1 MEEKEARSP
10 FCGNRFFPPHSGP
23 RTFKEMLE
31 GRPRRGRFD
40 MHQKDEIMTAFRR
53 ISSGRGQAGDW
64 EKAIKGYGIQA
75 TSDAFAENTW
85 SNHGTAAGHWSRF
98 VKARGLRTEILWV
111 EQPTAEQ
118 RAELK
123 MIFQEYMAWL
133 CCAVAAREG
142 EGMTPPSTIEA
153 YARSI
158 VTLHK
163 LLDVDLSCVSSTI
176 SGFKK
181 GRTKHLVDLRGPR
194 MKAKK
199 NGFSV
204 DQLKNWHTLDW
215 SRFLGTVNP
224 QRRAIVLR
232 ALVQG
237 SFGCQW
243 RRSDATIKSGSWA
256 RYWNVSRA
264 SVRWFDRDLKE
275 VAPSLDNLRRLHAER
290 TGYASVRSPPG
301 KNDQAGDG
309 ATARF
314 PSLLPLAS
322 KGSFCPGMS
331 LLELEID
338 NPCWDPAQ
346 PRLREELPLFV
357 DPETGEA
364 FRTGPFDEFVIWA
377 FRESAR
383 IHEGRIW
390 TEAEAR
396 KEYSLHSFRIGGCCA
411 LRTVGSPKHVRMFA
425 GRWLSE
431 AMGEYDRE
439 EILEMLRYMYLQQE
453 AKGELLNGQPEDMPM
468 YPEERSMASYGT
480 YLKGVRST
488 RLTADSAPAAWR
500 KQPEA
505 MARRLLGQG
514 PIKIMDDAISGVP
527 QPGTGLPKRRPVFCQ
542 VTGIQEGQEK
552 PVRVSFQDPRRGDRL
567 YSFLEFAALQIRLP
581 DPTTGS
587 YVDV

>member
-10 FCGNRFFPPHSGP
+10 FSGNRFFPPHSGP

-199 NGFSV
+199 KRVQRGPAQELAHTGLVTFPRHGEPTATGHRSPSAGAGILRLPV
-204 DQLKNWHTLDW
+204 EAVGRDDQVGE
-215 SRFLGTVNP
+215 LGTVLERLAG
-224 QRRAIVLR
+224 QREMVRPGLEGGRAV
-232 ALVQG
+232 
-237 SFGCQW
+237 
-243 RRSDATIKSGSWA
+243 A
-256 RYWNVSRA
+256 R
-264 SVRWFDRDLKE
+264 
-275 VAPSLDNLRRLHAER
+275 
-290 TGYASVRSPPG
+290 
-301 KNDQAGDG
+301 
-309 ATARF
+309 
-314 PSLLPLAS
+314 
-322 KGSFCPGMS
+322 
-331 LLELEID
+331 
-338 NPCWDPAQ
+338 Q
-346 PRLREELPLFV
+346 P
-357 DPETGEA
+357 
-364 FRTGPFDEFVIWA
+364 
-377 FRESAR
+377 
-383 IHEGRIW
+383 
-390 TEAEAR
+390 TEAAR
-396 KEYSLHSFRIGGCCA
+396 
-411 LRTVGSPKHVRMFA
+411 
-425 GRWLSE
+425 
-431 AMGEYDRE
+431 D
-439 EILEMLRYMYLQQE
+439 
-453 AKGELLNGQPEDMPM
+453 
-468 YPEERSMASYGT
+468 
-480 YLKGVRST
+480 
-488 RLTADSAPAAWR
+488 
-500 KQPEA
+500 
-505 MARRLLGQG
+505 
-514 PIKIMDDAISGVP
+514 
-527 QPGTGLPKRRPVFCQ
+527 RPVSQF
-542 VTGIQEGQEK
+542 T
-552 PVRVSFQDPRRGDRL
+552 PSSL
-567 YSFLEFAALQIRLP
+567 
-581 DPTTGS
+581 
-587 YVDV
+587 